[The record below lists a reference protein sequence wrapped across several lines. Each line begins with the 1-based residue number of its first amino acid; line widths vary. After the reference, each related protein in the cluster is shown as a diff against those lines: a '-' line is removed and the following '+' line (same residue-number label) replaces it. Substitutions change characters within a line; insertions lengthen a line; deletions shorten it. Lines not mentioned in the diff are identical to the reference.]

1 MQMKSCVVLGGGIWQ
16 EFLVRFLKE
25 KGYFVHVVNPLVTPT
40 VKLGDHHLQLDIRHA
55 DAIGEALLQDG
66 YRPSFVVSDQSDVAV
81 MPVAQL
87 AKKLG
92 LPGNPTEAITL
103 FTDKNRMYEY
113 ADSLGIPVLPHAP
126 VRESRDVSEFLKR
139 CGFPIVLKPSDST
152 NSRGL
157 SIVCAAADV
166 EVAYRHAM
174 ENSNT
179 HTAVVQ
185 KFCPAPLQLT
195 VEGVASG
202 GCHKTL
208 CFSYKDEFLAPGFS
222 RSIRWPFK
230 SPLVGQVREYND
242 QFVSGSG
249 LRFGITHGEYMIE
262 GRQIWF
268 NEIAARGG
276 GYRISSDIVPWVT
289 GVNVMEILYLSL
301 LGQSVNLD
309 ALEVKDKAAIIRFY
323 RNSELKTDIDNAQ
336 VGGIEGLLE
345 FRSDY
350 IQHLYAK
357 DESNPRD
364 CFAILIAKDF
374 VSLDRRIQR
383 LEQLICSRPC

>member
-16 EFLVRFLKE
+16 EFLIRFLQE
-25 KGYFVHVVNPLVTPT
+25 KGYFVHVVNPVVTPT
-40 VKLGDHHLQLDIRHA
+40 VQLGDHHLQLDILHV
-55 DAIGEALLQDG
+55 DAIYEAILQDG

-81 MPVAQL
+81 IPVAQL
-87 AKKLG
+87 AQKLG

-103 FTDKNRMYEY
+103 FTDKNRMYDY
-113 ADSLGIPVLPHAP
+113 AERLGIPVLPYAP
-126 VRESRDVSEFLKR
+126 IREICDVSEFLKR
-139 CGFPIVLKPSDST
+139 CDFPIVLKPSDST
-152 NSRGL
+152 NSRGF
-157 SIVCAAADV
+157 SIVGSAADV
-166 EVAYRHAM
+166 AVAYRHAM
-174 ENSNT
+174 ENSNS

-185 KFCPAPLQLT
+185 KFFPAIFQLT

-208 CFSYKDEFLAPGFS
+208 CFSHKDEYLAPGFS

-230 SPLVGQVREYND
+230 SPLINQIRDYND
-242 QFVSGSG
+242 RFVNGSG
-249 LRFGITHGEYMIE
+249 LRFGITHGEYLV
-262 GRQIWF
+262 GGQQIWF

-289 GVNVMEILYLSL
+289 GVNVMEILYQSL

-309 ALEVKDKAAIIRFY
+309 ALAVRDKAAIIRFY
-323 RNSELKTDIDNAQ
+323 RSSELKPDIDKVQ
-336 VGGIEGLLE
+336 MGGIKGLLE

-350 IQHLYAK
+350 IQHLYAT

-364 CFAILIAKDF
+364 CFAILLAEDD
-374 VSLDRRIQR
+374 VDLDRCIRR

>member
-1 MQMKSCVVLGGGIWQ
+1 
-16 EFLVRFLKE
+16 
-25 KGYFVHVVNPLVTPT
+25 
-40 VKLGDHHLQLDIRHA
+40 
-55 DAIGEALLQDG
+55 
-66 YRPSFVVSDQSDVAV
+66 

-87 AKKLG
+87 SQKLG

-103 FTDKNRMYEY
+103 FTNKNRMYDY

-139 CGFPIVLKPSDST
+139 CGFPIVLKPADST

-166 EVAYRHAM
+166 EAAYRHAM
-174 ENSNT
+174 ENSSA

-185 KFCPAPLQLT
+185 KFCHAPLQLT

-208 CFSYKDEFLAPGFS
+208 CFSYKDEFMAPGFS

-230 SPLVGQVREYND
+230 SPFVGQIREYND
-242 QFVSGSG
+242 RFVNGSG
-249 LRFGITHGEYMIE
+249 LRFGITHGEYLVE
-262 GRQIWF
+262 GQQIWF

-289 GVNVMEILYLSL
+289 GVNVMDILYLSL
-301 LGQSVNLD
+301 LGHSVNLD
-309 ALEVKDKAAIIRFY
+309 ALAVRDKAAVIRFY
-323 RNSELKTDIDNAQ
+323 MSCELKTDIDTAQ
-336 VGGIEGLLE
+336 MGGIEGLLE
-345 FRSDY
+345 FRCDY
-350 IQHLYAK
+350 KQHLYVK

-364 CFAILIAKDF
+364 CFAILLAEDG
-374 VSLDRRIQR
+374 VDLDRRIRR

>member
-1 MQMKSCVVLGGGIWQ
+1 MQMKSAVVLGGGIWQ

-40 VKLGDHHLQLDIRHA
+40 VKLGDHHLQLDIRNA
-55 DAIGEALLQDG
+55 DAIYEALLQDG
-66 YRPSFVVSDQSDVAV
+66 HRPSFVVSDQSDVAV

-87 AKKLG
+87 AQKLG
-92 LPGNPTEAITL
+92 LPGNPPEAITL
-103 FTDKNRMYEY
+103 FTDKNRMYDY
-113 ADSLGIPVLPHAP
+113 ADSLGIPVLPHAL

-139 CGFPIVLKPSDST
+139 CDFPIVLKPSDST
-152 NSRGL
+152 NSRGF
-157 SIVCAAADV
+157 SIVRAAADV
-166 EVAYRHAM
+166 EAAYRHAM

-179 HTAVVQ
+179 RTAVVQ
-185 KFCPAPLQLT
+185 KYCPASLQLT

-202 GCHKTL
+202 GVHKTL

-230 SPLVGQVREYND
+230 SPLVSQITEYND
-242 QFVSGSG
+242 RFVNGSG
-249 LRFGITHGEYMIE
+249 FRFGITHGEYLVE
-262 GRQIWF
+262 GQQIWF

-289 GVNVMEILYLSL
+289 GVNVMEILYQSL
-301 LGQSVNLD
+301 LGQSVDLA
-309 ALEVKDKAAIIRFY
+309 ALVMRDRAAMIRFY
-323 RNSELKTDIDNAQ
+323 RSSELKADIEKAQ
-336 VGGIEGLLE
+336 LGEVDGLLE

-350 IQHLYAK
+350 KQHLYAK

-364 CFAILIAKDF
+364 CFAILLAEDN
-374 VSLDRRIQR
+374 VDLDRRTRR
-383 LEQLICSRPC
+383 LEQLICSRP